1 MYSRKRRFEVKN
13 ERMLAQMALFALL
26 GVMPGLAFAST
37 HANLVQ
43 VVNKAVTSV
52 HVATATSPVVPG
64 QIVQISAAV
73 SPLVSSVPMGTIQ
86 IVANGVNTGAVV
98 TSGQLAVGSNG
109 STVWNPTFVT
119 ADQYVVVGTYSGDN
133 NYLTSVSPQITQVV
147 SAPGIPDFSVAWPSS
162 ITVASGQAVTTPLT
176 VTGENGF
183 SGTVTFSCSNLPQ
196 AITCSFA
203 NLSVNV
209 PAVAAGRNTPATATT
224 NLTISTTGV
233 AAATAGAFLLMLGFA
248 GKKRKRVT
256 QIAFAVCALVL
267 TSALYGCGL
276 NQFIQNTDT
285 IPGTYS
291 VTLRATAGS
300 IVHSQVVSLTVTPRQ

>member
-1 MYSRKRRFEVKN
+1 MKN
-13 ERMLAQMALFALL
+13 KRMLAQMALFALL
-26 GVMPGLAFAST
+26 GVMPGLAFAGT
-37 HANLVQ
+37 HATLVQ
-43 VVNKAVTSV
+43 VVNKADTSV
-52 HVATATSPVVPG
+52 HIATATSPVAPG

-86 IVANGVNTGAVV
+86 IVANGVNTGAAV
-98 TSGQLAVGSNG
+98 TSGQLGSNG

-147 SAPGIPDFSVAWPSS
+147 SAPGIPDFSVNWPSS
-162 ITVASGQAVTTPLT
+162 ITVASGQAATTPLT

-183 SGTVTFSCSNLPQ
+183 SGTVTSSCSNLPQ
-196 AITCSFA
+196 AVTCSFA

-209 PAVAAGRNTPATATT
+209 PAVAPERNTPATATT

-248 GKKRKRVT
+248 CKKRKRVT

-291 VTLRATAGS
+291 VTITATSGS
-300 IVHSQVVSLTVTPRQ
+300 IVHSQVVSLKVTPRQ